1 MGKANGS
8 LRIEYVALG
17 DLRPAAY
24 NPRKIEEAALA
35 HGQMPALVI
44 EFNDDG
50 KKVMEVAVVP
60 TWVLENVE

>member
-1 MGKANGS
+1 MI
-8 LRIEYVALG
+8 L
-17 DLRPAAY
+17 
-24 NPRKIEEAALA
+24 KIEEAALA